1 MPKAVRSTGP
11 VMLKKVVFNL
21 INTLFFAKQA
31 IFQKLV
37 LYNNSIECRIELGLF
52 NLIFSIANLQSHMVN
67 KSRLL
72 LMLIIV

>member
-52 NLIFSIANLQSHMVN
+52 NLIIFYCKFAITYGQQE
-67 KSRLL
+67 
-72 LMLIIV
+72 